1 MIQKLPLEEHARMTV
16 LSEPTEKEHQ
26 CGDHHER
33 LLAINDAMD
42 VLSGKWKIQLMGL
55 LLFKGRMRFMELL
68 RHLDGIGAKMLS
80 KELQNLEANQ
90 IITRTVMHTKP
101 ITVEYEV
108 TAYGKSLERVII
120 SIVDWGMNHRKKI
133 MGDHLSINVGNS
145 PALR

>member
-1 MIQKLPLEEHARMTV
+1 MIQKLALEEPVHMTV
-16 LSEPTEKEHQ
+16 LSETSRKEHQ
-26 CGDHHER
+26 CSGVDHQQR

-42 VLSGKWKIQLMGL
+42 VISGKWKIQLMGL
-55 LLFKGRMRFMELL
+55 LLFKGKMRFMELL

-108 TAYGKSLERVII
+108 TEYGRSLEEVIF
-120 SIVDWGMNHRKKI
+120 SIVDWGMNHRKRI
-133 MGDHLSINVGNS
+133 MSDSEKTEV
-145 PALR
+145 

>member
-1 MIQKLPLEEHARMTV
+1 MIQKRPIEEPVRMTV
-16 LSEPTEKEHQ
+16 LSENSEIEHQ
-26 CGDHHER
+26 CGDHRER

-42 VLSGKWKIQLMGL
+42 VLSGKWKIQLIGL

-101 ITVEYEV
+101 V
-108 TAYGKSLERVII
+108 
-120 SIVDWGMNHRKKI
+120 
-133 MGDHLSINVGNS
+133 
-145 PALR
+145 

>member
-1 MIQKLPLEEHARMTV
+1 MMQKILVEEPVRMTV
-16 LSEPTEKEHQ
+16 LSESTSKEHE
-26 CGDHHER
+26 CGDHTER

-55 LLFKGRMRFMELL
+55 LLFKGKLRFMELL

-90 IITRTVMHTKP
+90 IITRTVLQTKP
-101 ITVEYEV
+101 VTVEYEV
-108 TAYGKSLERVII
+108 TPYGRSLEKVIL

-133 MGDHLSINVGNS
+133 MS
-145 PALR
+145 

>member
-1 MIQKLPLEEHARMTV
+1 MIQKRPIEEPVRMTV
-16 LSEPTEKEHQ
+16 LNESSLKEHQ
-26 CGDHHER
+26 CGDHQQR

-42 VLSGKWKIQLMGL
+42 VLSGKWKIQLLGL
-55 LLFKGRMRFMELL
+55 LLFKGKMRFMELL

-101 ITVEYEV
+101 VTVEYEV
-108 TAYGKSLERVII
+108 TDYGRSLEEVIL

-133 MGDHLSINVGNS
+133 MSDSE
-145 PALR
+145 

>member
-1 MIQKLPLEEHARMTV
+1 MMQKLSLEEPVQMTV
-16 LSEPTEKEHQ
+16 LSEPPTKEHP

-55 LLFKGRMRFMELL
+55 LLFKGKMRFMELL

-90 IITRTVMHTKP
+90 IITRTVLQTKP
-101 ITVEYEV
+101 VTVEYEV
-108 TAYGKSLERVII
+108 TPYGRSLEAVIL

-133 MGDHLSINVGNS
+133 MG
-145 PALR
+145 